1 MINAL
6 IDKIT
11 NRAFIKYQENI
22 NEIIKSIQVCT
33 CNCTDKKVSV
43 SLNMQRLASLC
54 LNNKYLMVNRM
65 LSSL

>member
-1 MINAL
+1 MIIVL

-11 NRAFIKYQENI
+11 NRAFKYQENI
-22 NEIIKSIQVCT
+22 NEIMKSIQVCT